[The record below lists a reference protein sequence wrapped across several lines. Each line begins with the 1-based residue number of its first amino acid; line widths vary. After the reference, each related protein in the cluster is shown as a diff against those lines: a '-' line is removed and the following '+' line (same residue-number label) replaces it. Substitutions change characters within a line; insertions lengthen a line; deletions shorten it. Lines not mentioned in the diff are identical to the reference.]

1 MAVNGRQSVMAPLDD
16 FDLVIFDCD
25 GVVVDSEV
33 LSCKALA
40 DAFGAYG
47 VAIEVDEVIERFVGR
62 SVATVETYWR
72 TEQHRDPPAGFF
84 AEHRKRLAA
93 ALTEGLKP
101 MPFAEEV
108 LTSMRR
114 PFCLASSSEL
124 ERLRLTLAVTNLDG
138 YFAGR
143 VFDAAMVEHVKP
155 APDLFLLAAR
165 EMKHQP
171 ERALVIEDSVLGVR
185 AGKAA
190 AMTVWGFVGGSHCQ
204 GRDMA
209 AQLTAAG
216 ADRIFDSLGELL
228 PQ

>member
-1 MAVNGRQSVMAPLDD
+1 MNPLDD

-33 LSCKALA
+33 LSCNALA
-40 DAFGAYG
+40 DAFGAHG
-47 VAIEVDEVIERFVGR
+47 VAIGLDEVIERFVGR
-62 SVATVETYWR
+62 SAATVVSYWR
-72 TEQHRDPPAGFF
+72 NELRRDPPASFF
-84 AEHRKRLAA
+84 ADHRKRLAA

-101 MPFAEEV
+101 MPLAEEV
-108 LTSMRR
+108 LTRLRR

-138 YFAGR
+138 HFAGR
-143 VFDAAMVEHVKP
+143 VFDAAMVENVKP
-155 APDLFLLAAR
+155 APDLFLLAAKA
-165 EMKHQP
+165 MKHQP
-171 ERALVIEDSVLGVR
+171 DRVLVIEDSVLGVR

-190 AMTVWGFVGGSHCQ
+190 AMTVWGFVGGSHCR

-216 ADRIFDSLGELL
+216 ADHIFDSLGELL